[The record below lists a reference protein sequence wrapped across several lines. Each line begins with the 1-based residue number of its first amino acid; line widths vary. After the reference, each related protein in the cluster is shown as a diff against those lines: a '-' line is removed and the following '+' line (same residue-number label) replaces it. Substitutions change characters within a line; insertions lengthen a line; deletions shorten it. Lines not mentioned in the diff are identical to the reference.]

1 MDRSFDETRR
11 RADDSLSDME
21 CQRARLMRTYNTY
34 LKHGA
39 VNAAAELMA
48 RIEALENEIKFE
60 EHMYRMSFY

>member
-11 RADDSLSDME
+11 RADDNLSDME
-21 CQRARLMRTYNTY
+21 RRYARLIRTYNIY

-39 VNAAAELMA
+39 ANAAAELMA
-48 RIEALENEIKFE
+48 QIEALENNIKFE

>member
-11 RADDSLSDME
+11 RADDNLSDME
-21 CQRARLMRTYNTY
+21 RRHARLMRTYNTY

-39 VNAAAELMA
+39 ANAAAELMA
-48 RIEALENEIKFE
+48 QIEALENNIKFE